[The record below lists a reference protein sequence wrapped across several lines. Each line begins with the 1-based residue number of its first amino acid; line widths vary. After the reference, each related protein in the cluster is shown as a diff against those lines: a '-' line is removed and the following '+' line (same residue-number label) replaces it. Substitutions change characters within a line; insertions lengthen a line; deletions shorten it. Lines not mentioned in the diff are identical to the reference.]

1 MNMNL
6 PHFPAT
12 LIFTGF
18 TRVLIQ
24 NHPVAISEYHPTRG
38 VARVVSMRWRAQ
50 ARVGGTAGPKW
61 KCRRCLPTVCSHL
74 DTVTT
79 SRWWVYEQEMLIS
92 SPKIRTEQ
100 DFLMGFKTIRWERER
115 IRGMVIHIVKE
126 SKEPLS
132 LSRFQMPYSALQ
144 FWMALNGVGL
154 NNTDKALPSM
164 GK

>member
-1 MNMNL
+1 MAQLGQSENAEDVFQQSAATWIHLLRQNGGFMNQKN
-6 PHFPAT
+6 
-12 LIFTGF
+12 
-18 TRVLIQ
+18 
-24 NHPVAISEYHPTRG
+24 
-38 VARVVSMRWRAQ
+38 
-50 ARVGGTAGPKW
+50 
-61 KCRRCLPTVCSHL
+61 HL

-144 FWMALNGVGL
+144 F
-154 NNTDKALPSM
+154 
-164 GK
+164 